1 MTETKRGKKN
11 MVKIAIDGP
20 AGAGKST
27 IARAVAQQM
36 GYIYI
41 DTGAMYRALAWKAI
55 GLGIRIS
62 KEPARV
68 CAFLPDTRLEV
79 GYRDGEQYILID
91 GQDVSQAI
99 RTPEV
104 SAGSSEIAVIPEV
117 RAWLLDFQRQLAE
130 KNNCIMDGRDIGTK
144 VLPDANVKIF
154 LTASPEDRARRRYDE
169 LKLRGEDVSYN
180 QVLMDMI
187 ARDKNDS
194 ERAASPLRQAEDAVR
209 VDTTGN
215 TLEQSI
221 AQIRQLIEKL
231 K

>member
-1 MTETKRGKKN
+1 

-27 IARAVAQQM
+27 IARAVAQQL
-36 GYIYI
+36 GYVYI

-62 KEPARV
+62 EEPAQV
-68 CAFLPDTRLEV
+68 CAFLPDTKLELA
-79 GYRDGEQYILID
+79 YRDGEQYIFID

-117 RAWLLDFQRQLAE
+117 RAWLLDFQRDLASE
-130 KNNCIMDGRDIGTK
+130 HNCIMDGRDIGTK
-144 VLPDANVKIF
+144 VLPDADLKIF
-154 LTASPEDRARRRYDE
+154 LTATPEDRARRRYDE
-169 LKLRGEDVSYN
+169 LKLRGADISYR
-180 QVLMDMI
+180 QVLLDMV

-221 AQIRQLIEKL
+221 AQIRRLIENL